1 MADGQVVFEISADGK
16 KAMASINDIIAAM
29 EKAGKKLDGQAEQT
43 TNSIGDKFT
52 GMFKKITA
60 AAVAAKVGKVLVS
73 WAKDA
78 IEAASALEEVQNV
91 VDVTFGE
98 SAAEIDAWAKNAI
111 VQFGLTETQAKQF
124 ASTMGA
130 MMKSSG
136 LAGQQ
141 IVGMSENLA
150 GLAADMASFYNMDFE
165 TAFNKIRSGISG
177 ETEPL
182 KQLGINMSVANLEA
196 FALTQGITKAFDKM
210 SQSEQIVLRY
220 QYLMQ
225 ATADA
230 QGDFARTSDG
240 YANGLRLLESQIN
253 TLKESLGTLLI
264 PAAQTAIKW
273 LNDLVGT
280 LTQPKQRTVLDDFAD
295 IEAETNQK
303 IANIGAKANEARAL
317 IDALDGIAGKE
328 MTASGLTEFVTT
340 LNEQFGGMDEAIR
353 KAKTGNY
360 AATIRSVAMALSTKL
375 GGDPQKWEDLLSAI
389 GNKLPSVNTAV
400 ANGEGTPGYLKLAAE
415 AANELGYTTSQRWAD
430 LVSALGEEKALT
442 MLNALKDAKTGA
454 DNLAAF
460 ASGANTLKSS
470 SAGYWTSLLGAIQSA
485 TGITGD
491 ITSLA
496 SALSGD
502 SVDSSK
508 SEAWN
513 SLLSAFTDNVDGIAA
528 LRGTTSEETFAWL
541 GNLAVQANKLEPDD
555 AAGWETLFNALITG
569 LPGLADTEEGKKAL
583 ESLQK
588 VEGVYDS
595 YGEYLEALGIDTEG
609 ITNTQEA
616 WLSVIQKLIQTVPGL
631 ASIINQETG
640 EVKGGSDALRKYVED
655 WQKSQEALLM
665 WEAYYKKV
673 AAFNEHSDTAT
684 LKLGVM
690 GAEQSVKRLQTEYD
704 KAKAKA
710 EQLLKAARDRG
721 EIAGGITNPEY
732 IEAHAEE
739 LRLANELYTA
749 QGKLGV
755 AQKNYND
762 AVEANKTA
770 EQELID
776 TKEALTEMYGEQEKA
791 ETASANAVEAWG
803 DETQASAAKVYNALA
818 DATDELASYMENVRS
833 QVAREVEQT
842 IKGFDRLKTASER
855 WKEAQDNLSDLQ
867 KQLAEATDKDKQHEI
882 NIRITGAQ
890 EAMATV
896 NNMTAGLQSQVKY
909 MQEYLQNLS
918 TAKEKGVSAD
928 LLAQLSDGSEES
940 AMYLHAIAN
949 ASDEE
954 IQALN
959 DAYQQLNAT
968 RIDFTDELTTNQLA
982 VDDNFQALVEKTNGL
997 LAQLNQYDTAKE
1009 DIGQTVQGIAD
1020 GIAEHIPDVEL
1031 QVDKLASALARL
1043 QGLSSIGGFGYLG
1056 GSVGLFRGVANFIF
1070 GSHANGADYIPR
1082 DGLYMLH
1089 QGERVQ
1095 TAAEAD
1101 LSRRHSLGTP
1111 AAMDYGAMGSAMWE
1125 NAPNLGGN
1133 VYLDG
1138 QTVGKIISGRQAD
1151 SYRALERSGWKG

>member
-1 MADGQVVFEISADGK
+1 M
-16 KAMASINDIIAAM
+16 
-29 EKAGKKLDGQAEQT
+29 
-43 TNSIGDKFT
+43 
-52 GMFKKITA
+52 
-60 AAVAAKVGKVLVS
+60 
-73 WAKDA
+73 
-78 IEAASALEEVQNV
+78 
-91 VDVTFGE
+91 
-98 SAAEIDAWAKNAI
+98 
-111 VQFGLTETQAKQF
+111 
-124 ASTMGA
+124 
-130 MMKSSG
+130 
-136 LAGQQ
+136 
-141 IVGMSENLA
+141 
-150 GLAADMASFYNMDFE
+150 
-165 TAFNKIRSGISG
+165 
-177 ETEPL
+177 
-182 KQLGINMSVANLEA
+182 
-196 FALTQGITKAFDKM
+196 
-210 SQSEQIVLRY
+210 
-220 QYLMQ
+220 
-225 ATADA
+225 
-230 QGDFARTSDG
+230 
-240 YANGLRLLESQIN
+240 
-253 TLKESLGTLLI
+253 
-264 PAAQTAIKW
+264 
-273 LNDLVGT
+273 
-280 LTQPKQRTVLDDFAD
+280 
-295 IEAETNQK
+295 
-303 IANIGAKANEARAL
+303 
-317 IDALDGIAGKE
+317 
-328 MTASGLTEFVTT
+328 
-340 LNEQFGGMDEAIR
+340 
-353 KAKTGNY
+353 
-360 AATIRSVAMALSTKL
+360 
-375 GGDPQKWEDLLSAI
+375 
-389 GNKLPSVNTAV
+389 
-400 ANGEGTPGYLKLAAE
+400 
-415 AANELGYTTSQRWAD
+415 
-430 LVSALGEEKALT
+430 
-442 MLNALKDAKTGA
+442 
-454 DNLAAF
+454 
-460 ASGANTLKSS
+460 
-470 SAGYWTSLLGAIQSA
+470 
-485 TGITGD
+485 
-491 ITSLA
+491 
-496 SALSGD
+496 
-502 SVDSSK
+502 
-508 SEAWN
+508 
-513 SLLSAFTDNVDGIAA
+513 DGIAA
-528 LRGTTSEETFAWL
+528 LRGSTSEETYAWL
-541 GNLAVQANKLEPDD
+541 GNLADQANKLDPND

-569 LPGLADTEEGKKAL
+569 LPGLADTEEGKEAL
-583 ESLQK
+583 ESLKK

-595 YGEYLEALGIDTEG
+595 YGEYLEALGIGTEG

-616 WLSVIQKLIQTVPGL
+616 WLSVIQKLIKTIPGL
-631 ASIINQETG
+631 ASLIDQETY
-640 EVKGGSDALRKYVED
+640 EVKDGSDALRKYVED

-673 AAFNEHSDTAT
+673 AAFNEHSNTTT
-684 LKLGVM
+684 LKLDVM
-690 GAEQSVKRLQTEYD
+690 GAEQSVKRLQAEYD

-710 EQLLKAARDRG
+710 EQLLQAARDRG

-749 QGKLGV
+749 QGKLGI

-791 ETASANAVEAWG
+791 ETASANAVEAWA
-803 DETQASAAKVYNALA
+803 DETQAAAAQVYNALA

-882 NIRITGAQ
+882 NIKITGAQ

-959 DAYQQLNAT
+959 DAYRELNAQ
-968 RIDFTDELTTNQLA
+968 RIDFTDELTANQLA
-982 VDDNFQALVEKTNGL
+982 VDENFQALVEKTNGL

-1031 QVDKLASALARL
+1031 QVDKLASALSRL
-1043 QGLSSIGGFGYLG
+1043 QGLSSIGGFGFG
-1056 GSVGLFRGVANFIF
+1056 GGMIGLFRGVSNFIL
-1070 GSHANGADYIPR
+1070 GSHANGLDSVPF
-1082 DGLYMLH
+1082 DGWAFLH

-1151 SYRALERSGWKG
+1151 SYRALERSGWK

>member
-1 MADGQVVFEISADGK
+1 MQKREVRIVSDGQVVFEITGDNRPIGQSLRDTTNLIEKEGK
-16 KAMASINDIIAAM
+16 KWDREAGEASD
-29 EKAGKKLDGQAEQT
+29 
-43 TNSIGDKFT
+43 SIGDRFT
-52 GMFKKITA
+52 GMFKKIATA
-60 AAVAAKVGKVLVS
+60 AAAAKVGQVLVN

-111 VQFGLTETQAKQF
+111 TQFGLTETQAKQF

-136 LAGQQ
+136 LAGKE
-141 IVGMSENLA
+141 IVGMSEDLA
-150 GLAADMASFYNMDFE
+150 GLAADMTSFYNMDFE
-165 TAFNKIRSGISG
+165 TAFQKIRSGISG

-210 SQSEQIVLRY
+210 SQSEQILLRY

-240 YANGLRLLESQIN
+240 YANGLRLLDSQLN
-253 TLKESLGTLLI
+253 QLKTTVGGFLI
-264 PAAQTAIKW
+264 GPAADAVGW
-273 LNDLVGT
+273 LNDFLGK

-295 IEAETNQK
+295 IEAETNRK
-303 IANIGAKANEARAL
+303 IAEIGDKANKAYAL
-317 IDALDGIAGKE
+317 IDALDSIAGKE
-328 MTASGLTEFVTT
+328 MAASGLTEFVTT
-340 LNEQFGGMDEAIR
+340 LNEQFGGMDEAIQ

-375 GGDPQKWEDLLSAI
+375 GGDAQKWEDLLTAI
-389 GNKLPSVNTAV
+389 GDNLPGVNTAV
-400 ANGEGTPGYLKLAAE
+400 DGGEGTPGYLKLAAE
-415 AANELGYTTSQRWAD
+415 AANELGYTTGQRWAD
-430 LVSALGEEKALT
+430 LVSALGEEKALV
-442 MLNALKDAKTGA
+442 MLSALKDAKTGA
-454 DNLAAF
+454 EALEAF
-460 ASGANTLKSS
+460 ATGANTLKSS
-470 SAGYWTSLLGAIQSA
+470 SAGYWTSLLGAIQNA
-485 TGITGD
+485 TGITSD

-496 SALSGD
+496 GALSGD

-513 SLLSAFTDNVDGIAA
+513 SLLSVFTDNVDGIAA
-528 LRGTTSEETFAWL
+528 LRGTSTEETYEWL
-541 GNLAVQANKLEPDD
+541 GNLADQANKLVPDN
-555 AAGWETLFNALITG
+555 AAGWESLMTALVTG
-569 LPGLADTEEGKKAL
+569 LPGLANTDEGKKAL

-616 WLSVIQKLIQTVPGL
+616 WLSVVQKLIKTIPGL
-631 ASIINQETG
+631 ATLINQETG
-640 EVKGGSDALRKYVED
+640 EVKGGSDALRQYVNDYINAEKTIA
-655 WQKSQEALLM
+655 QINAITKKQEALRARAAEIYDFEADVLAAKSKYQRVVQKATEEYIKSHPG
-665 WEAYYKKV
+665 WTADQGVILDASSGELGAAYSAVQEAEEKLRIAQEAYQEITDTIDDLEAEKQKLQEGLNKLNTSATTSSEAV
-673 AAFNEHSDTAT
+673 IAWDTEVQTAAAD
-684 LKLGVM
+684 
-690 GAEQSVKRLQTEYD
+690 
-704 KAKAKA
+704 
-710 EQLLKAARDRG
+710 
-721 EIAGGITNPEY
+721 
-732 IEAHAEE
+732 
-739 LRLANELYTA
+739 
-749 QGKLGV
+749 
-755 AQKNYND
+755 
-762 AVEANKTA
+762 
-770 EQELID
+770 
-776 TKEALTEMYGEQEKA
+776 
-791 ETASANAVEAWG
+791 
-803 DETQASAAKVYNALA
+803 VYNALA
-818 DATDELASYMENVRS
+818 DASDELASYMENVRS
-833 QVAREVEQT
+833 QVARQVEQT
-842 IKGFDRLKTASER
+842 VKGFDRLKTASER
-855 WKEAQDNLSDLQ
+855 WKEAQDNLNDLQ

-882 NIRITGAQ
+882 NIKITGAQ

-896 NNMTAGLQSQVKY
+896 NNMTAGLKSQVKY

-928 LLAQLSDGSEES
+928 LLAQLSDGSEDS
-940 AMYLHAIAN
+940 AMYLHAIAK

-959 DAYQQLNAT
+959 DAYRELNAQ
-968 RIDFTDELTTNQLA
+968 RIDFTDELTANQLA
-982 VDDNFQALVEKTNGL
+982 VDENFQALVDKTNGL

-1009 DIGQTVQGIAD
+1009 DMGKTVQGIAD
-1020 GIAEHIPDVEL
+1020 GIAAHIPDVEL
-1031 QVDKLASALARL
+1031 QVNKLAAALGRL
-1043 QGLSSIGGFGYLG
+1043 QGLSTIGGFGYLG

-1111 AAMDYGAMGSAMWE
+1111 AAMDYGAMGAAMWQ

>member
-60 AAVAAKVGKVLVS
+60 AAVAAKVGQVLKN

-111 VQFGLTETQAKQF
+111 TQFGLTETQAKQF

-136 LAGQQ
+136 LAGQE

-150 GLAADMASFYNMDFE
+150 GLAADMSSFYNMDFE

-230 QGDFARTSDG
+230 QGDFARTSEG
-240 YANGLRLLESQIN
+240 YANGLRLLETQIN
-253 TLKESLGTLLI
+253 TLKERLGTFLI
-264 PAAQTAIKW
+264 PAAKTAISW
-273 LNDLVGT
+273 LNDLIGT

-303 IANIGAKANEARAL
+303 IANIGAKAIEAESL
-317 IDALDGIAGKE
+317 IDALDRIAGKE

-340 LNEQFGGMDEAIR
+340 LNEQFGGMDEAIK

-375 GGDPQKWEDLLSAI
+375 GGDPKKWEDLLTAI

-400 ANGEGTPGYLKLAAE
+400 ADGEGTPDYLKSAAE
-415 AANELGYTTSQRWAD
+415 AANELGYTTGQRWAD
-430 LVSALGEEKALT
+430 LVSALGEEKALA
-442 MLNALKDAKTGA
+442 MLTALKDAKTGA

-470 SAGYWTSLLGAIQSA
+470 SAGYWTSLLGAIQNA
-485 TGITGD
+485 TGITSD

-496 SALSGD
+496 GALSGD

-513 SLLSAFTDNVDGIAA
+513 TLLSAFTDNVDGIAA
-528 LRGTTSEETFAWL
+528 LRGTSTEETYEWL
-541 GNLAVQANKLEPDD
+541 GNLAEQANKLDPND
-555 AAGWETLFNALITG
+555 AAGWETLFNALIEG
-569 LPGLADTEEGKKAL
+569 LPKLADTDEGKAFL
-583 ESLQK
+583 DSLDK
-588 VEGVYDS
+588 VGGVYDS
-595 YGEYLEALGIDTEG
+595 YGAYLEALGIDTEG

-616 WLSVIQKLIQTVPGL
+616 WLSVIQKLIQTIPGL

-673 AAFNEHSDTAT
+673 AAFNEHSNTTT
-684 LKLGVM
+684 LKLDVM
-690 GAEQSVKRLQTEYD
+690 GAEQSVKRLQAEYD

-749 QGKLGV
+749 QGKLGI

-791 ETASANAVEAWG
+791 ETASANAVEAWA
-803 DETQASAAKVYNALA
+803 DETQAAAAQVYNALA

-833 QVAREVEQT
+833 QTARQVEQT
-842 IKGFDRLKTASER
+842 VKGFDRLKTAEQR
-855 WKEAQDNLSDLQ
+855 W
-867 KQLAEATDKDKQHEI
+867 AEARENTRKLEGFANATTAEI
-882 NIRITGAQ
+882 DIHITGAD
-890 EAMATV
+890 EAMATIG
-896 NNMTAGLQSQVKY
+896 NMTAGLQSQVKY

-959 DAYQQLNAT
+959 DAYRELNAQ
-968 RIDFTDELTTNQLA
+968 RIDFTDELTANQLA
-982 VDDNFQALVEKTNGL
+982 VDENFQALVEKTNGL

-1009 DIGQTVQGIAD
+1009 DMGQTVQGIAD
-1020 GIAEHIPDVEL
+1020 GIAAHIPDVEL
-1031 QVDKLASALARL
+1031 QVDKLAAALGRL
-1043 QGLSSIGGFGYLG
+1043 QGLSTIGGFGYLG